1 MSRSYYAPLGLRLF
15 NALKILSIPIQ
26 LAIKI
31 QLAIEPHRVD
41 RPGYPSARCLLVGGA
56 HDQRGCLTLC
66 RT

>member
-31 QLAIEPHRVD
+31 QLAVEPHRVD
-41 RPGYPSARCLLVGGA
+41 RPGYPAARCLLVDGA
-56 HDQRGCLTLC
+56 DDQRRCLTLC